1 MTRNL
6 EIVAADVVDQAIL
19 TPSKL
24 HLVLTATDN
33 DAMLVEECLRQMSG
47 NHFDHDD
54 IVGLPSFL
62 QTGVYRFESAR
73 RLLARRLGALH
84 LLRSRPVRCL
94 VLSST
99 ALVRIVPSTT
109 WMASNTIELVA
120 GEEHDQDAVL
130 ERLYSLGYQSVQR
143 VEEVGECAVRG
154 GILDFWTPGERHP
167 VRCEF
172 FSDSLE
178 KIRLFRPADQRS
190 FETREKVCVL
200 PAREFVWPQENKV
213 GQWIEKFN
221 KAILAQGLQGGIR
234 NDLLENLR
242 GSIPFPGIDDLCSLF
257 ADTDFVSPLD
267 YLESTFSDER
277 SGIQLHVLHEPQRLS
292 GGLKETIDIYESA
305 WQAGY
310 GKSYMTIK
318 PEKLFPAAAAFPEW
332 LGSNIGATAAV
343 SKFALPAIVEA
354 RIAEASKKKF
364 SERLRI
370 VSSLFQDNPELG
382 CIFTSPTQDASL
394 EFVALLNANIEESAK
409 KLKTE
414 ATISPFSIADFNRK
428 QASEQSSTWTT
439 RLAKFANPFFVPDT
453 SMLVLPEE
461 WLRGVSK
468 DHSIEIHSDEDS
480 QRASREAAETLI
492 SGQFGDFAEGDLV
505 VHVQHG
511 IARFRGLTTI
521 RVMDISGDFLVLEYA
536 GNDKVYVPVH
546 KLNLVQR
553 YIGSSKADDT
563 QLDSLKGTQWEK
575 RKARAKEEA
584 AKVAKELLE
593 HQAKRATTPGHAYAH
608 IEDNYLLFEAA
619 FPYDETPD
627 QIKATREIQADMSR
641 PKAMDRLLCGDVGF
655 GKTEVAMRAA
665 YRAVLDGKQV
675 SWLVPTTVLAHQHY
689 RSLQERF
696 GQFGVNIEILD
707 RSSGG
712 AGSSKAL
719 KKLQEGGI
727 DIIVGTHRLL
737 SPDVKF
743 RDLGLLIVDEEQR
756 FGVLQ
761 KEKIKTISYGIDVLT
776 MSATPI
782 PRTLQ
787 MAMIGLRELSLLTT
801 PPKARLA
808 VKTFVCPFDETTI
821 RDAIKYELARA
832 GQIFFVHNKVD
843 DLASVEVYLKKLV
856 PEARICI
863 GHGKMPQKELD
874 KTVIEFIDQKFDILL
889 CTTIIESG
897 IDMPNVNTIIVQD
910 ADHFGLSQLYQL
922 RGRVGRR
929 STRGY
934 AYFMMSPTAN
944 EKDDGVKRL
953 EVLREHQELGSGFV
967 IASQDLEMRGAGN
980 IMGDDQSGRVTE
992 VGLETYLQMLDDAI
1006 RLIGGRKVRVLP
1018 EAEIQVPVEAQI
1030 PEDYVQNARER
1041 LRLYRRFFGARNEDN
1056 LASLTVEC
1064 ADRFGPLPETVQNLA
1079 DMARIRRW
1087 LMSFG
1092 GIGLNVSDDFTEVK
1106 ISPEILQARDDQDA
1120 EAIIRRIFDVCNR
1133 EVKGVRLTP
1142 DGRLLLPLKKRQ
1154 FRPEFGMTGMVDLK
1168 KYLTLFAGESYAGLH
1183 VQKINS

>member
-1 MTRNL
+1 MKRTL
-6 EIVAADVVDQAIL
+6 EIAAAEVVEQA
-19 TPSKL
+19 TQNPAKL
-24 HLVLTATDN
+24 HLVVTANDN
-33 DAMLVEECLRQMSG
+33 DSVLVEECLRQMAGDRFSG
-47 NHFDHDD
+47 DE
-54 IVGLPSFL
+54 IAGLPAFV
-62 QTGVYRFESAR
+62 QTGVYRFESVR
-73 RLLARRLGALH
+73 RLLARRLGTLH
-84 LLRSRPVRCL
+84 LLRTGSVRCL
-94 VLSST
+94 VVSAS
-99 ALVRIVPSTT
+99 ALLRIVPSSR
-109 WMASNTIELVA
+109 WLAANTLELLVGA
-120 GEEHDQDAVL
+120 EHDQDAIL
-130 ERLYSLGYQSVQR
+130 DRLLTLGYQSVQR

-172 FSDSLE
+172 FADTLE

-190 FETREKVCVL
+190 FDTRDRVSIL
-200 PAREFVWPQENKV
+200 PSREFVWPHESQM
-213 GQWIEKFN
+213 GPWIDKFN
-221 KAILAQGLQGGIR
+221 KAILAQGLQGSVR
-234 NDLLENLR
+234 NDLLENVR
-242 GSIPFPGIDDLCSLF
+242 CSIPFPGVDDLCSLF

-267 YLESTFSDER
+267 YIHSIFSDGR
-277 SGIQLHVLHEPQRLS
+277 GGMQVHLLNEPQRVM
-292 GGLKETIDIYESA
+292 GGLQETIDIYENA

-318 PEKLFPAAAAFPEW
+318 PEKLFPTFASFQEW
-332 LGSNIGATAAV
+332 LKSHAPESENV
-343 SKFALPAIVEA
+343 SKFAVPSQIETK
-354 RIAEASKKKF
+354 ISEASKRKF

-370 VSSLFQDNPELG
+370 VSGMLLENPQFG
-382 CIFTSPTQDASL
+382 CVFTSPSQDSCL
-394 EFVALLNANIEESAK
+394 EFVALLRAHFEDSGK
-409 KLKTE
+409 KLNAET
-414 ATISPFSIADFNRK
+414 PIASFALTDFNR
-428 QASEQSSTWTT
+428 ADRPDSVSHWVT
-439 RLAKFANPFFVPDT
+439 RLAKFANPFFVPDA
-453 SMLVLPEE
+453 SVLVLPEE

-468 DHSIEIHSDEDS
+468 DHSLESYSDEDS

-521 RVMDISGDFLVLEYA
+521 RVLDISGDFLVLEYA

-553 YIGSSKADDT
+553 YIGSSRADDA

-593 HQAKRATTPGHAYAH
+593 HQAKRATTPGHAYAQ

-627 QIKATREIQADMSR
+627 QLKATREIQADMTR

-675 SWLVPTTVLAHQHY
+675 SWLVPTTVLAHQHF

-707 RSSGG
+707 RSSGA
-712 AGSSKAL
+712 AGSSKVL
-719 KKLQEGGI
+719 RKLQEGGI

-737 SPDVKF
+737 SPDVKY

-808 VKTFVCPFDETTI
+808 VKTFVCPFEESTI

-832 GQIFFVHNKVD
+832 GQVFFVHNKVE

-856 PEARICI
+856 PEARVCI
-863 GHGKMPQKELD
+863 GHGKMAQKELD
-874 KTVIEFIDQKFDILL
+874 KTVIEFIDQKFDVLL

-934 AYFMMSPTAN
+934 AYFLMSPTAN
-944 EKDDGVKRL
+944 EKDEGVKRL

-1006 RLIGGRKVRVLP
+1006 RSIGGRKVRPLP
-1018 EAEIQVPVEAQI
+1018 EAEIQIPVEAQI

-1056 LASLTVEC
+1056 LAALTVEC

-1120 EAIIRRIFDVCNR
+1120 EAIVRRIFDVCNR
-1133 EVKGVRLTP
+1133 EVKGIRLTP

-1154 FRPEFGMTGMVDLK
+1154 FRPEFGLTGMTDLK
-1168 KYLTLFAGESYAGLH
+1168 KYLTLFAGESYVGGQT
-1183 VQKINS
+1183 QKKN

>member
-1 MTRNL
+1 MIKKV
-6 EIVAADVVDQAIL
+6 EISCAGVIDQAL
-19 TPSKL
+19 RNPSKL
-24 HLVLTATDN
+24 HLVVTPTDN
-33 DAMLVEECLRQMSG
+33 DAVLTEECLRQMAAG
-47 NHFDHDD
+47 HLRHED
-54 IVGLPSFL
+54 IIGLPAFVQS
-62 QTGVYRFESAR
+62 GVYRFESAR

-84 LLRSRPVRCL
+84 LLRTHRVRCL
-94 VLSST
+94 VVSAPSL
-99 ALVRIVPSTT
+99 ARVVPQAD
-109 WMASNTIELVA
+109 WLKRHTITLNV
-120 GEEHDQDAVL
+120 GCDLDQDEL
-130 ERLYSLGYQSVQR
+130 LDRLMALGYQTVQR

-154 GILDFWTPGERHP
+154 GILDFWTPGERFP
-167 VRCEF
+167 ARCEF
-172 FSDSLE
+172 FGDSLE
-178 KIRLFRPADQRS
+178 KIRLFRPVDQRS
-190 FETREKVCVL
+190 FETRETLAIL
-200 PAREFVWPQENKV
+200 PSREFVWPSEAEI
-213 GQWIEKFN
+213 GHWIERFN
-221 KAILAQGLQGGIR
+221 KAILAQGLAGTVR

-242 GSIPFPGIDDLCSLF
+242 CSIPFPGIDDLCPLF
-257 ADTDFVSPLD
+257 ADTMFVTPLEFIKAALNERD
-267 YLESTFSDER
+267 SDLQIHLLANEAQ
-277 SGIQLHVLHEPQRLS
+277 QLQ
-292 GGLKETIDIYESA
+292 GLKEITDIYESA

-310 GKSYMTIK
+310 GKSHMTIK
-318 PEKLFPAAAAFPEW
+318 PEKLLSFAAEFPVW
-332 LGSNIGATAAV
+332 LKSVTHADEGKAIFDLPSGIDEKVTLAT
-343 SKFALPAIVEA
+343 
-354 RIAEASKKKF
+354 RKKF
-364 SERLRI
+364 SERIQIMRDMLAG
-370 VSSLFQDNPELG
+370 STDLG
-382 CIFTSPTQDASL
+382 CVFTSASQDSCL
-394 EFVALLNANIEESAK
+394 EFMALLRAHFSESKRISVPDDVIPAFT
-409 KLKTE
+409 LTE
-414 ATISPFSIADFNRK
+414 FNGTSGGHGQGAWIARI
-428 QASEQSSTWTT
+428 
-439 RLAKFANPFFVPDT
+439 AKFANPFFLPAAR
-453 SMLVLPEE
+453 MLVLPEE

-468 DHSIEIHSDEDS
+468 DHSLEVFSEEDS
-480 QRASREAAETLI
+480 QRASREATETLL

-511 IARFRGLTTI
+511 IARFRGLMTI

-553 YIGSSKADDT
+553 YIGASKADDN

-584 AKVAKELLE
+584 AKVAKELME
-593 HQAKRATTPGHAYAH
+593 HQAKRATTPGHAYAG

-627 QIKATREIQADMSR
+627 QLKATREIMADMTR

-696 GQFGVNIEILD
+696 AQFGVSVEILD
-707 RSSGG
+707 RSSGAGGSARVLKRLAEG
-712 AGSSKAL
+712 A
-719 KKLQEGGI
+719 I
-727 DIIVGTHRLL
+727 DILVGTHRLL

-761 KEKIKTISYGIDVLT
+761 KEKIKTLSYGIDVLT

-821 RDAIKYELARA
+821 KDAINYELARG
-832 GQIFFVHNKVD
+832 GQLFFVHNRVE
-843 DLASVEVYLKKLV
+843 DLPSVEAYLKKLV
-856 PEARICI
+856 PQARICI
-863 GHGKMPQKELD
+863 GHGKMAQKELD
-874 KTVIEFIDQKFDILL
+874 KTIIEFIDQKFDILL

-910 ADHFGLSQLYQL
+910 SDHFGLSQLYQL

-934 AYFMMSPTAN
+934 AYFLMSPTAR
-944 EKDDGVKRL
+944 EEDEGVKRL
-953 EVLREHQELGSGFV
+953 EVLREHQDLGSGFV

-992 VGLETYLQMLDDAI
+992 VGLETYMQMLDDAI
-1006 RLIGGRKVRVLP
+1006 RSIGGRKVRALP
-1018 EAEIQVPVEAQI
+1018 EAEIQVPLEAQI
-1030 PEDYVQNARER
+1030 PEDYVQNSRER

-1056 LASLTVEC
+1056 LSALTIEC
-1064 ADRFGPLPETVQNLA
+1064 ADRFGPLPEAVQNLA
-1079 DMARIRRW
+1079 DLARVRRW

-1092 GIGLNVSDDFTEVK
+1092 GIGLNVSDDFTEIK
-1106 ISPEILQARDDQDA
+1106 ISPEILQARDDNDA
-1120 EAIIRRIFDVCNR
+1120 EAIVRRIFDVCNR

-1154 FRPEFGMTGMVDLK
+1154 FRPEFGQTGLSELK
-1168 KYLTLFAGESYAGLH
+1168 KYLTLLSGESYVGAQN
-1183 VQKINS
+1183 QKKS

>member
-1 MTRNL
+1 MKKNL
-6 EIVAADVVDQAIL
+6 EILAAGVIDEAVRSPA
-19 TPSKL
+19 KL

-33 DAMLVEECLRQMSG
+33 DALLAEECLRQLAG
-47 NHFDHDD
+47 RTLAHDE
-54 IVGLPSFL
+54 IVGLPNFVQS
-62 QTGVYRFESAR
+62 GVYRFESAR

-84 LLRSRPVRCL
+84 LLRTAQVRCL
-94 VLSST
+94 VVSAP
-99 ALVRIVPSTT
+99 ALLRIVPAPG
-109 WMASNTIELVA
+109 WFADNTIFLKT
-120 GEEHDQDAVL
+120 GDEHDQDAL
-130 ERLYSLGYQSVQR
+130 LDRLVNLGYQTVQR
-143 VEEVGECAVRG
+143 VEEVGECAIRG
-154 GILDFWTPGERHP
+154 GILDFWTPAERFP

-172 FSDSLE
+172 FADSLE
-178 KIRLFRPADQRS
+178 KIRLFRPVDQRS
-190 FETREKVCVL
+190 FETRESIYVL
-200 PAREFVWPQENKV
+200 PSREFVWPVEAQTV
-213 GQWIEKFN
+213 QWIERFN
-221 KAILAQGLQGGIR
+221 KAILGQGLQGSIR
-234 NDLLENLR
+234 NDLLENVR
-242 GSIPFPGIDDLCSLF
+242 CSIPFPGIDDLC
-257 ADTDFVSPLD
+257 PL
-267 YLESTFSDER
+267 FSDTKFIALKEFLGQTLDGER
-277 SGIQLHVLHEPQRLS
+277 SGVQVHAIAEQEQILQ
-292 GGLKETIDIYESA
+292 GLREVTDLYESA

-318 PEKLFPAAAAFPEW
+318 TEKLYPEAENFPQWLKANVTPETQGGRFS
-332 LGSNIGATAAV
+332 LPDSVAEKFTAAG
-343 SKFALPAIVEA
+343 K
-354 RIAEASKKKF
+354 RKF
-364 SERLRI
+364 SERLQLIRDA
-370 VSSLFQDNPELG
+370 LRDQPDLG
-382 CIFTSPTQDASL
+382 CVVTSPTQDTCL
-394 EFVALLNANIEESAK
+394 EFAALLRAHLADSEKLRLIDAEIPIFSLTEFNGAVSAAK
-409 KLKTE
+409 NSE
-414 ATISPFSIADFNRK
+414 WIA
-428 QASEQSSTWTT
+428 
-439 RLAKFANPFFVPDT
+439 RLAKFAAPFFLPAAKKI
-453 SMLVLPEE
+453 VLPEE

-468 DHSIEIHSDEDS
+468 DHSLEIASEEDS
-480 QRASREAAETLI
+480 RRASREATETLLT
-492 SGQFGDFAEGDLV
+492 GQFGDFAEGDLV

-511 IARFRGLTTI
+511 IARFRGLMTI
-521 RVMDISGDFLVLEYA
+521 KIMDISGDFLVLEYA
-536 GNDKVYVPVH
+536 GNDKIYVPVH
-546 KLNLVQR
+546 KLSLVQR
-553 YIGSSKADDT
+553 YIGAGKSDT
-563 QLDSLKGTQWEK
+563 AQLDSLKGTQWEK

-593 HQAKRATTPGHAYAH
+593 HQAKRATTPGHAYAG

-627 QIKATREIQADMSR
+627 QLKATREIQADMSR

-696 GQFGVNIEILD
+696 GQFGVNVEILD
-707 RSSGG
+707 RSSGSG
-712 AGSSKAL
+712 GSAKVL
-719 KKLQEGGI
+719 KKLAEGGI
-727 DIIVGTHRLL
+727 DILVGTHRLL

-761 KEKIKTISYGIDVLT
+761 KEKIKTLSYGIDVLT

-808 VKTFVCPFDETTI
+808 VKTFVCPFDENTI
-821 RDAIKYELARA
+821 RDSIKYEMARA
-832 GQIFFVHNKVD
+832 GQIFFVHNRVE
-843 DLASVEVYLKKLV
+843 DLPSVETYLKKLV

-863 GHGKMPQKELD
+863 GHGKMGQKDLD
-874 KTVIEFIDQKFDILL
+874 KTIIEFIDQKYDVLL

-934 AYFMMSPTAN
+934 AYFLMSPSAR
-944 EKDDGVKRL
+944 EEDEGVKRL

-992 VGLETYLQMLDDAI
+992 VGLDTYMQMLDDAI
-1006 RLIGGRKVRVLP
+1006 RSIGGRKVRVLP
-1018 EAEIQVPVEAQI
+1018 EAEIQVPIEAQI
-1030 PEDYVQNARER
+1030 PEDYVQNSRER

-1056 LASLTVEC
+1056 LSALTLEC
-1064 ADRFGPLPETVQNLA
+1064 ADRFGPLPESVQNLA
-1079 DMARIRRW
+1079 DMARVRRW

-1092 GIGLNVSDDFTEVK
+1092 GIGLNVSDDFTEIK
-1106 ISPEILQARDDQDA
+1106 ISPEILQAREDHDA
-1120 EAIIRRIFDVCNR
+1120 EAIVRRIFDVCNR

-1154 FRPEFGMTGMVDLK
+1154 FRAEFGQTGLADLK
-1168 KYLTLFAGESYAGLH
+1168 KYLTLFAGESYAGSQNQL
-1183 VQKINS
+1183 KS